1 MANGYE
7 ATGTG
12 IEGLLPGTS
21 SGKDIPSEAEVMQNY
36 YASMGRSTSGA
47 TGDDYLSTIGGV
59 SPETIAKHSNP
70 EDIDNYIGTREE
82 IIELLTPATMEE
94 ITVTGKPPF
103 GYRTL
108 GLCDEVIHEFKHITD
123 K

>member
-21 SGKDIPSEAEVMQNY
+21 SGKDIPTEAEIMQEY
-36 YASMGRSTSGA
+36 YASMGRSGSGA

-70 EDIDNYIGTREE
+70 EANKKPDGDGDGVPDWADKHHGEDDHDEE
-82 IIELLTPATMEE
+82 E
-94 ITVTGKPPF
+94 
-103 GYRTL
+103 
-108 GLCDEVIHEFKHITD
+108 DD
-123 K
+123 

>member
-47 TGDDYLSTIGGV
+47 TEPEKKLLS
-59 SPETIAKHSNP
+59 
-70 EDIDNYIGTREE
+70 
-82 IIELLTPATMEE
+82 
-94 ITVTGKPPF
+94 F
-103 GYRTL
+103 
-108 GLCDEVIHEFKHITD
+108 
-123 K
+123 